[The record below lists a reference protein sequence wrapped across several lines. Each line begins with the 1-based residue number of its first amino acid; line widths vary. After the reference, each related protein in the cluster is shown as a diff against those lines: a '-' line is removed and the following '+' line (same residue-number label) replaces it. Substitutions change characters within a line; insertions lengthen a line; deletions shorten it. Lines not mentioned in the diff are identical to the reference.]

1 MDSYFFDR
9 KEYIYY
15 NISSNIKFIV
25 MNETEKKIYEKKRE
39 LILAVLESLFWY
51 WDLAEW
57 IHALVSSQFVTH
69 ELLDSLTQ
77 ILSDAIE
84 SVKDEEVKNKMQKW
98 LEMIAKIREIEAQER
113 AEDLKLAELE
123 LLKL

>member
-1 MDSYFFDR
+1 MDGIQ
-9 KEYIYY
+9 KQ
-15 NISSNIKFIV
+15 V
-25 MNETEKKIYEKKRE
+25 YEKKRE
-39 LILAVLESLFWY
+39 LILSVLESLFWY

-57 IHALVSSQFVTH
+57 IHALVSSQFVTP

-84 SVKDEEVKNKMQKW
+84 NVQDEKIKKKIQKW
-98 LEMIAKIREIEAQER
+98 LELIEKIREIEAQER
-113 AEDLKLAELE
+113 AEDIKLAELE

>member
-1 MDSYFFDR
+1 
-9 KEYIYY
+9 
-15 NISSNIKFIV
+15 